1 MDIEEIRRRKLEEL
15 RKKQME
21 REGSANSQQEGKSA
35 NEKLL
40 SIARAVCSEKA
51 YDRLTN
57 IMHVNPER
65 FQRALEFCIANHR
78 RTGAK
83 TSDEL
88 LVRFLTTLA
97 RMSEKKTKIEF
108 KRK

>member
-15 RKKQME
+15 KRKQQAKGAEKQSHE
-21 REGSANSQQEGKSA
+21 AN
-35 NEKLL
+35 NEKIL
-40 SIARAVCSEKA
+40 SIARSVCSEKA

-65 FQRALEFCIANHR
+65 FQRALEFCIANYR
-78 RTGAK
+78 RTGTK

-88 LVRFLTTLA
+88 LLKFLSTLA
-97 RMSEKKTKIEF
+97 KMSEKKTKIEF